1 MGALRRRQAASPT
14 EQLFGRRAALPSG
27 CVVTVY
33 RKAVKL
39 GARVVADRVGWFPD
53 LGARPNRGEVLK
65 ALLRGASALGGGR
78 LLLALPR
85 PEVHM
90 V

>member
-1 MGALRRRQAASPT
+1 
-14 EQLFGRRAALPSG
+14 
-27 CVVTVY
+27 
-33 RKAVKL
+33 VKL
-39 GARVVADRVGWFPD
+39 GARVVADWVGWSPD

-85 PEVHM
+85 PEVQM
-90 V
+90 A